1 VALQAAV
8 DALFARVRSRERVP
22 RRIRAV
28 PGHAVVEGKVRYAR
42 HDDCD
47 VALPFVNALELAGD
61 RTADSRVPI
70 DDAPIPHPPLRRSR
84 RTACHNRPSWRSTST
99 SSICA

>member
-1 VALQAAV
+1 MAAQTAV
-8 DALFARVRSRERVP
+8 DAFFELMRSLEHAPRQVRT
-22 RRIRAV
+22 V